1 MENYKIFQYNLKA
14 KIPGTYKITAASAI
28 VNSGYI
34 SSEEVEIVI
43 LPNYNIM
50 TSAFELLNTSIE
62 SLPLSNDLKALLS
75 SRGYSNL
82 NQLLQQKV
90 SFLRMKDGL
99 DLNHELELYNLVTE
113 NGLSEFWKEA

>member
-1 MENYKIFQYNLKA
+1 
-14 KIPGTYKITAASAI
+14 
-28 VNSGYI
+28 
-34 SSEEVEIVI
+34 
-43 LPNYNIM
+43 M

>member
-1 MENYKIFQYNLKA
+1 
-14 KIPGTYKITAASAI
+14 
-28 VNSGYI
+28 
-34 SSEEVEIVI
+34 
-43 LPNYNIM
+43 M
-50 TSAFELLNTSIE
+50 TSASELLNTAIE
-62 SLPLSNDLKALLS
+62 SLPLSNDLKALLY